1 MHGNPLLLALG
12 GMTAMAAAMGI
23 GRFVYTPILPIMA
36 IDHALS
42 VGATG
47 WIASANFAGYLA
59 GALLASSG
67 RLAGMPRQWL
77 LSALAV
83 NAIGLA
89 MMALSTS
96 LAAFLVWRFIGGM
109 ASAFM
114 LVFASSLVLERLSA
128 AGRPQL
134 SALHFSGVGVGIA
147 ISALAVGF
155 AEHAGGTSIEQWGI
169 SAVLAGA
176 GLVAVYF
183 LIPNAAKGTAAPS
196 KANGAPPSPNPAL
209 NRMIAAYG
217 LFGFGYI
224 ITATFLVAI
233 VRADPAMAAVES
245 TIWLV
250 FGLVAAPSVFVWTRL
265 SDRLGVPAA
274 FALAAAVEAVGVAAT
289 VLWPTS
295 AGALLGA
302 VLLGG
307 TFMGLTALGL
317 IAARTLTTGNPRSS
331 LGLMTAAFGLGQI
344 VGPVFA
350 GLVHDRTA
358 SFTLPSLVAA
368 GALVLSAA
376 LALSVRRPHT

>member
-1 MHGNPLLLALG
+1 MHGNSWLLAFG

-23 GRFVYTPILPIMA
+23 GRFVYTPILPVMA
-36 IDHALS
+36 VDHALS

-67 RLAGMPRQWL
+67 RLSGQPRQWL
-77 LSALAV
+77 LAALAV

-96 LAAFLVWRFIGGM
+96 LAAFLVWRFIGGL

-114 LVFASSLVLERLSA
+114 LVFASALVLERLAA
-128 AGRPQL
+128 AGRSPL
-134 SALHFSGVGVGIA
+134 SALHFSGVGIGIA

-155 AEHAGGTSIEQWGI
+155 TERAGGDSIAQWGI

-176 GLVAVYF
+176 GLAAVYV
-183 LIPNAAKGTAAPS
+183 LVPNASAGSAAPS
-196 KANGAPPSPNPAL
+196 AGNGASFRPNPAL
-209 NRMIAAYG
+209 SRMIAAYG

-233 VRADPAMAAVES
+233 VRADPAMAAVEP

-250 FGLVAAPSVFVWTRL
+250 FGLVAAPSVLVWTRL
-265 SDRLGVPAA
+265 SERVGVPAA

-295 AGALLGA
+295 SGALLGA

-317 IAARTLTTGNPRSS
+317 MAARSLTTGNPRSS
-331 LGLMTAAFGLGQI
+331 LGLMTAAFGFGQI

-350 GLVHDRTA
+350 GLVHERTA

-368 GALVLSAA
+368 GTLVLSAA
-376 LALSVRRPHT
+376 LALTVRRAHT

>member
-12 GMTAMAAAMGI
+12 GMTAMAAAMGV
-23 GRFVYTPILPIMA
+23 GRFVYTPILPVMA
-36 IDHALS
+36 LDHALS

-67 RLAGMPRQWL
+67 RLPGHARQWL

-96 LAAFLVWRFIGGM
+96 LAAFVVWRFIGGM

-114 LVFASSLVLERLSA
+114 LVFASALVLERLAA

-155 AEHAGGTSIEQWGI
+155 VERSGGDSTAQWGASAALAVAGLLAVFLLI
-169 SAVLAGA
+169 SKPAAGA
-176 GLVAVYF
+176 
-183 LIPNAAKGTAAPS
+183 AAPS
-196 KANGAPPSPNPAL
+196 AENGAPSRSNPAL

-245 TIWLV
+245 SIWLV

-265 SDRLGVPAA
+265 AGALGVPVA
-274 FALAAAVEAVGVAAT
+274 FAVAAGVEAVGVAAT

-317 IAARTLTTGNPRSS
+317 MAARTLATGNPRSS
-331 LGLMTAAFGLGQI
+331 LGLATAAFGLGQI
-344 VGPVFA
+344 IGPAFA
-350 GLVHDRTA
+350 GLLHDRTE

-376 LALSVRRPHT
+376 LALTVRRPHT